1 MEYSED
7 INQRIAKNLIRYR
20 KAANLTQAEL
30 AEKINYSDKSV
41 SKWESGNGVPDVY
54 VLIKLSELYGVTVN
68 DLVHEPTAP
77 PPSTG
82 GTTLQRVLIMLLSS
96 VLVWLVA
103 IVAFVTMNL
112 IVKGKPWWLF
122 FVYAVVAN
130 AIVIIVLASVW
141 KYRLVNFSAVTL
153 LIWTGIFAVF
163 ITSYVLL
170 KAYEKSTEN
179 LGLIFII
186 GVPLQVLE
194 VLWVFF
200 RTSLRLKKP
209 KKDEKESKK
218 KEKENNE

>member
-1 MEYSED
+1 MEYAEG
-7 INQRIAKNLIRYR
+7 INERIAQNLIRYR

-54 VLIKLSELYGVTVN
+54 VLLKLAELYGVSVN
-68 DLVHEPTAP
+68 DLVHEPTSP
-77 PPSTG
+77 PPTKEV
-82 GTTLQRVLIMLLSS
+82 TTLQRVLIMLLSS

-112 IVKGKPWWLF
+112 VFKGKPWWLF

-130 AIVIIVLASVW
+130 AIVVIVLASVW
-141 KYRLVNFSAVTL
+141 KYRIVGFSAVTL
-153 LIWTGIFAVF
+153 LIWAGIFAVF

-170 KAYEKSTEN
+170 KAFGRSTEN

-194 VLWVFF
+194 VLWAFF
-200 RTSLRLKKP
+200 RTSLRSKKA
-209 KKDEKESKK
+209 KKDEGKANE
-218 KEKENNE
+218 KEKENKE